1 MFKEQIQKHI
11 SSVEDTLDTAFAFR
25 LRSDVNAVGGAL
37 LEQELTKA
45 LSDETYV
52 CLTNRMVETLDKAG
66 HHFVF
71 PDDLSLSDVLKL
83 TKDMDNDYYA
93 TDLFLFERPVDKT
106 WKYVDSIS
114 LKTSFS
120 DNDGTMV
127 NLVNDAKGEVIEALE
142 NGGDIYLGQTLLI
155 LVNMKKGNYQIVWID
170 DTIQGLV
177 DGAEF
182 IERERDGSLV
192 FEGWSFP
199 FLAAED
205 QRTIIV
211 VTNRAKK
218 ANLASAS
225 SFNRGVKIRKDMI
238 SNFGDLFSQG
248 EIENVVVTKRVIA
261 DLLAL

>member
-66 HHFVF
+66 HSFIF

-120 DNDGTMV
+120 DGGGTMV
-127 NLVNDAKGEVIEALE
+127 NLVNDAKGEVLQAI
-142 NGGDIYLGQTLLI
+142 NKGQDVYLGQTLLV
-155 LVNMKKGNYQIVWID
+155 LVNMKDGSFEIVWVD
-170 DTIQGLV
+170 DTIQNLLNGAEYVV
-177 DGAEF
+177 DGH
-182 IERERDGSLV
+182 GSLV
-192 FEGWSFP
+192 FKGAEFD
-199 FLAAED
+199 FLSEKD
-205 QRTIIV
+205 QRNIIV
-211 VTNRAKK
+211 ITNRKKK
-218 ANLASAS
+218 ANKSSAS

-261 DLLAL
+261 DLLSL